1 MNLAGY
7 IRPCVPVNTLKPE
20 VSKGERADDCAG
32 ARRLMPSRGSAR
44 FSARKVWCAR
54 ESAAWRTSK
63 RPEGRAPI
71 AVHHSTLEFG
81 ANAPSHRPCML
92 NVECW
97 MLHVFLVC
105 LLTGCA
111 VGPDFHR
118 PAPLPGQ
125 SAPKNFSASGTNLVI
140 WKLAE
145 PSAAAPHGEWWRM
158 FNDPELGRL
167 ETLALTNNQ
176 NLAAAAARLAQARE
190 LTAAAR
196 SEFFPQLTAGGTPG
210 GDFTRQRT
218 SVNAPQ
224 SGQPA
229 GAEHTYDTFT
239 APLYLGWELDLWGR
253 VRRLSEA
260 AKARFAASADD
271 LESAKLDVTAEV
283 AADYFSVQTLTDEYT
298 LIANTIEA
306 YRRSLEL
313 TQNRRRGGIVS
324 DLDVAQAATQLH
336 SAEAQLPDI
345 ELRRAQTQHALAIL
359 CGRSP
364 MEFPMASNLRT
375 SPTVPAIPPGLPAE
389 LLEHRPD
396 IAAAERRMAAANADV
411 GVAKAAFFPA
421 FKFNGLAGLQSVNA
435 SSWFLWPS
443 RFWSVGPNLEMPL
456 FTGGLNTANLARTRA
471 AYTETVASYRQTVL
485 SAFGEVEDSL
495 AAQQWLADEW
505 NAENEAVVAA
515 LHALDIANNRYQA
528 GLVTYLDVATAQT
541 AALTQERNAVELQ
554 GARLTAC
561 VNLIKALGSGW

>member
-1 MNLAGY
+1 MKPISFFRIVLLSMALA
-7 IRPCVPVNTLKPE
+7 
-20 VSKGERADDCAG
+20 
-32 ARRLMPSRGSAR
+32 
-44 FSARKVWCAR
+44 
-54 ESAAWRTSK
+54 
-63 RPEGRAPI
+63 
-71 AVHHSTLEFG
+71 
-81 ANAPSHRPCML
+81 
-92 NVECW
+92 
-97 MLHVFLVC
+97 
-105 LLTGCA
+105 GCA
-111 VGPDFHR
+111 VGPDYHR
-118 PAPLPGQ
+118 PAPLPAQ
-125 SAPKNFSASGTNLVI
+125 PASTSFSSGGTNLVV

-145 PSAAAPHGEWWRM
+145 PSAAMPRGEWWRM
-158 FNDPELGRL
+158 FGDPELGRL

-176 NLAAAAARLAQARE
+176 NLAAAVARLAQARE

-196 SEFFPQLTAGGTPG
+196 SEFFPQITAGGTPG

-218 SVNAPQ
+218 SVNEPV
-224 SGQPA
+224 A
-229 GAEHTYDTFT
+229 GKAAGVAHTYHTFT
-239 APLYLGWELDLWGR
+239 APIYLGWEVDLWGR

-260 AKARFAASADD
+260 AQARFAASADD
-271 LESAKLDVTAEV
+271 LESAKLDVAAEV
-283 AADYFSVQTLTDEYT
+283 ADDYFSVQTLNDEYT

-345 ELRRAQTQHALAIL
+345 ELRRAQTQHALAVL

-364 MEFPMASNLRT
+364 MDFSVATQLQT
-375 SPTVPAIPPGLPAE
+375 SPAVPALPPGLPAE

-421 FKFNGLAGLQSVNA
+421 IKFNGLAGLQSVSA
-435 SSWFLWPS
+435 SSWFDWPS
-443 RFWSVGPNLEMPL
+443 RFWSVGPNLELPL

-471 AYTETVASYRQTVL
+471 AYDETVASYRQTVL
-485 SAFGEVEDSL
+485 GAFGEVEDSL
-495 AAQQWLADEW
+495 AAQHWLADEW
-505 NAENEAVVAA
+505 RAENEAVVAA
-515 LHALDIANNRYQA
+515 LHALDIANHRYRA

-541 AALTQERNAVELQ
+541 EALTQERSAVELQ

-561 VNLIKALGSGW
+561 VNLIKALGSGWTHSNGVK